1 MPVKL
6 DPDPWFGYRGWR
18 RLVATVLTLGL
29 LCSCSPSRES
39 PPPAALPKVRV
50 VKPLEQE
57 VAEWDEYPGR
67 LEAVEQVE
75 VRARVEG
82 YLEKINFRA
91 GEWVERG
98 DLLFIIDQRPFRI
111 RLQQTEAEL
120 AQAQARLELARS
132 NLARAARLLEKKFI
146 AKEDYDT
153 KRAELLEAEARV
165 QAAAAQVDAARL
177 DLSFTEIRAPIAGR
191 VGREQV
197 SVGNLIKGGG
207 ADATVL
213 TFLVSTAPLYAYFD
227 VDERAA
233 LRYQRLGRPNLPI
246 WLGLADE
253 PGFPHQGYL
262 DYASPRLESATG
274 TRTLRG
280 VFANPDHLLQPGLFA
295 RIRIPAGKPY
305 RALLLPDRAVVA
317 NLAHKS
323 VWVMDEHHRVALR
336 PVTVGPLVE
345 GLRVIHTG
353 LEPGE
358 WVVVEGITKLKPGIT
373 VIPEEKR
380 G

>member
-1 MPVKL
+1 MRYSVFGLSLLFLAGCTPSAEEPQATPPSVKIAQ
-6 DPDPWFGYRGWR
+6 PIER
-18 RLVATVLTLGL
+18 
-29 LCSCSPSRES
+29 
-39 PPPAALPKVRV
+39 
-50 VKPLEQE
+50 E
-57 VAEWDEYPGR
+57 VAEWDEYPAH

-91 GEWVERG
+91 GEWVKRG
-98 DLLFIIDQRPFRI
+98 DLLFVIDPRPFTI
-111 RLQQTEAEL
+111 RLQQAEAEL

-132 NLARAARLLEKKFI
+132 KLARAARLLEKQFI
-146 AKEDYDT
+146 AKEHYDT
-153 KRAELLEAEARV
+153 KRAELLEAEA
-165 QAAAAQVDAARL
+165 QLKAAAARVDAARL
-177 DLSFTEIRAPIAGR
+177 DLSFTEVRAPIAGR

-197 SVGNLIKGGG
+197 TVGNLVKGGG

-213 TFLVSTAPLYAYFD
+213 TFIVSTDPVYAYFD

-233 LRYQRLGRPNLPI
+233 LRYQQLGRSTLPI

-253 PGFPHQGYL
+253 KGFPHQGYL
-262 DYASPRLESATG
+262 DYASPRLETTTG
-274 TRTLRG
+274 TQTLRG
-280 VFANPDHLLQPGLFA
+280 VFANPDNLLQAGLFA

-305 RALLLPDRAVVA
+305 RALLLPDRAVIA
-317 NLAHKS
+317 NLTQKNI
-323 VWVMDEHHRVALR
+323 WVMDEHHRVALR

-353 LEPGE
+353 LGPGE

-373 VIPEEKR
+373 VIPDGE